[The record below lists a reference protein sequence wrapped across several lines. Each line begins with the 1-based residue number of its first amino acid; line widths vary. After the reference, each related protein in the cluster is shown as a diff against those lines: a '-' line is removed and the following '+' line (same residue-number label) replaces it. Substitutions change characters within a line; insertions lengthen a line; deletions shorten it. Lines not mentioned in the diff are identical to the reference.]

1 MNAPNIAGVCLPG
14 AVRAWYKLR
23 VLHMD
28 CRSLGA
34 EQLAEVAGCLH
45 PTLTELRL
53 DCPTHLGEETLAAL
67 AAALPRLDS
76 LHLGATPHLTR
87 LAHLSRLGA
96 LTSLGLQDLPNV
108 TEPHWGALGPLPSL
122 RRLALLRCDGLED
135 ASFRGLGRRMP
146 ALHSLALSGSTHVGD
161 GALAHLSHCT
171 SLSSLDLQATAVTDG
186 GLQTLVDMSLQHL
199 DLHGCDGIDSRY
211 QAYGFRVNSS
221 AGLQEVMVWIS
232 PRVPTRQ

>member
-96 LTSLGLQDLPNV
+96 LTSLGLQV
-108 TEPHWGALGPLPSL
+108 PLPHLPPPSP
-122 RRLALLRCDGLED
+122 RLATIQVVSDPLLLH
-135 ASFRGLGRRMP
+135 
-146 ALHSLALSGSTHVGD
+146 ALLH
-161 GALAHLSHCT
+161 T
-171 SLSSLDLQATAVTDG
+171 SSSVP
-186 GLQTLVDMSLQHL
+186 H
-199 DLHGCDGIDSRY
+199 HGC
-211 QAYGFRVNSS
+211 
-221 AGLQEVMVWIS
+221 
-232 PRVPTRQ
+232 P